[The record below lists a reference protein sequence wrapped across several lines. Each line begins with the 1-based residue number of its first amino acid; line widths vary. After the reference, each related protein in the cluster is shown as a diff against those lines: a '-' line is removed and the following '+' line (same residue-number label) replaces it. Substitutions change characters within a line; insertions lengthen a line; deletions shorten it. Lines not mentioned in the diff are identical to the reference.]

1 MQVILA
7 RRDDF
12 LDGASVLHPS
22 CILLFAHAKQFAQ
35 IHVTPDDAIVP
46 SFDVIIGI
54 FAASCSAKA
63 GLILPNTTF

>member
-1 MQVILA
+1 MQILLA
-7 RRDDF
+7 RRDDV
-12 LDGASVLHPS
+12 LDGIGILQPS

-46 SFDVIIGI
+46 SLDVIIGI